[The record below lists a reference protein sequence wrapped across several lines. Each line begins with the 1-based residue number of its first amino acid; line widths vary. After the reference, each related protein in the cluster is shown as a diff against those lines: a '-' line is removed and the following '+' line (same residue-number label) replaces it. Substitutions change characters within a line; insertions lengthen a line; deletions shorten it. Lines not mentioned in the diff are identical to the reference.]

1 MTIKSGRVEGQIL
14 SLAALE
20 DPVRRAL
27 YFQVIKGAGE
37 VSRDQAAR
45 AAHVS
50 RSLAAFHLDKL
61 VEAGLL
67 EATFRRLSKRSG
79 PGAGRPSKLYRRA
92 ARQIDVTLPERRYEL
107 AGRLMTSALDARDA
121 AAARDRLQTVALEW
135 GKQLGAEAR
144 GRANPESASEKTLTR
159 AMRTLREAGFE
170 PERDG
175 QGGIVL
181 QNCPFDALARSSR
194 EVVCGMNLALI
205 QGVVNGLEAR
215 KLEAT
220 LDPAPGRCCVVLRP
234 KRRAQPGKRQ

>member
-79 PGAGRPSKLYRRA
+79 PGAGRPSKLYRR
-92 ARQIDVTLPERRYEL
+92 
-107 AGRLMTSALDARDA
+107 
-121 AAARDRLQTVALEW
+121 AARDRLQTVALEW

>member
-92 ARQIDVTLPERRYEL
+92 AR
-107 AGRLMTSALDARDA
+107 
-121 AAARDRLQTVALEW
+121 DRLQTVALEW

-144 GRANPESASEKTLTR
+144 GRANPESAPEKTLTR